1 MASLDRNIIVIALPS
16 IASELHASL
25 ITLVWIAIVYWV
37 VTASVLLTF
46 GRLADMFGRVRL
58 YNMGFALFTIGSALC
73 SISQSGEQL
82 VAFRIIQALGAA
94 FLFSN
99 SAAILTDAFPENER
113 GRALGLNQISIVV
126 GSVIGLTIGG
136 FLTSLLGWRS
146 IFWINVPIGIFATVW
161 AYSKLQEL
169 GTIKKEKIDWLGNAA
184 LSGGMLFLLIG
195 ITFESFQIIDVHV
208 SFVFIVTGTCLIALF
223 YFVEKKV
230 SQPMFDLSLFRLKL
244 FTSSNIAV
252 FLNALARGAFTLVM
266 VYYLQG
272 PSMRLNP
279 LDAGIYLIPVSISL
293 AAFAPISGW
302 LFDRFKL
309 QIFTPIGLTMSAI
322 GFFMLSGISSVEPF
336 HESLLPLVLVGS
348 GMGIFASPNR
358 ATTMSSVPPHRR
370 GVAAGIS
377 TTMVMTGSAFSI
389 GLVFLV
395 FTHIMPLQET
405 QHIFTGSFGELDN
418 ATGVV
423 AVNKFMMSIHFIF
436 FISAIIM
443 IVSVIPSLTQWNSV
457 KNLR

>member
-1 MASLDRNIIVIALPS
+1 M
-16 IASELHASL
+16 
-25 ITLVWIAIVYWV
+25 
-37 VTASVLLTF
+37 
-46 GRLADMFGRVRL
+46 
-58 YNMGFALFTIGSALC
+58 
-73 SISQSGEQL
+73 SQSGEQL
-82 VAFRIIQALGAA
+82 VSFRVIQALGAA

-99 SAAILTDAFPENER
+99 SAAILTDAFSENER
-113 GRALGLNQISIVV
+113 GRALGLNQISIVF

-161 AYSKLQEL
+161 SYFKLQEL
-169 GTIKKEKIDWLGNAA
+169 GAIKKEKIDWLGNAA

-195 ITFESFQIIDVHV
+195 ITFGSFQIIDGSV
-208 SFVFIVTGTCLIALF
+208 SFVFVVAGTCLIALF

-230 SQPMFDLSLFRLKL
+230 SQPMFDLSLFKIKL
-244 FTSSNIAV
+244 FTSSNITV

-266 VYYLQG
+266 VFYLQG

-279 LDAGIYLIPVSISL
+279 LDAGIYLIPVSLSL

-302 LFDRFKL
+302 LFDKFKL

-322 GFFMLSGISSVEPF
+322 GFFMLTGIGKEEPF
-336 HESLLPLVLVGS
+336 YESLLPLVLVGS

-395 FTHIMPLQET
+395 FAQIMPLQEA
-405 QHIFTGSFGELDN
+405 QNIFTGSFGELDN
-418 ATGVV
+418 ASGVA
-423 AVNKFMMSIHFIF
+423 AVDKFMMSIHFIF

-443 IVSVIPSLTQWNSV
+443 IVSVIPSLTQWSYV
-457 KNLR
+457 KKQK